1 MTKTAKAVKAAQ
13 QRSMERALREER
25 LALAAIVKVMLIEVP
40 DPARVLARLDAMT
53 RAAES
58 NPRTPRAV
66 VKQLLDAT
74 LFVKTAIERETGRP
88 QSLFDPHVGHVKD
101 TDVDKLVE
109 PTNGPQQ
116 LGLQQGEGLLGDAE
130 QAHEERVATINDIHQ
145 RIVGLLERHGRSTDR
160 ELHALYLVANGGP
173 PQTLGALGERR
184 RELVAAG
191 RIVAAG
197 RKPHVSIGAKGEEVK
212 KDEPAWDLVER
223 AASS

>member
-1 MTKTAKAVKAAQ
+1 MPRGTDRAVKAAHL
-13 QRSMERALREER
+13 RSLERALREER

-53 RAAES
+53 RAAEA
-58 NPRTPRAV
+58 NPRTPRAI

-130 QAHEERVATINDIHQ
+130 EAHRERVEVLFRVHNMLI
-145 RIVGLLERHGRSTDR
+145 
-160 ELHALYLVANGGP
+160 ELYQQH
-173 PQTLGALGERR
+173 GALSDTDLHTHYKARAASFPQERLPVQTKGALVERR
-184 RELVAAG
+184 RELAASG
-191 RIVAAG
+191 RVVRAG
-197 RKPHVSIGAKGEEVK
+197 EKWK
-212 KDEPAWDLVER
+212 LVE
-223 AASS
+223 AA